1 MRSDTHP
8 AHPRIPTCP
17 HCWRLGT
24 TPEAEVRLG
33 FIHHNRCLNGKVFPL
48 PSCSVARPGPMAR
61 AQVQLRWPQ
70 LNTRGLLDS
79 FHDDTIFESTLTSTT
94 FAVATCNLPTPKLI
108 PPGGFSRA
116 AARAHSTLRCTASP
130 HGPPRV
136 ALLKILD
143 SRGPCACI
151 SCYLFTSVCDSLCTT
166 ASPFS
171 PDSLD
176 Y

>member
-1 MRSDTHP
+1 MEEGRTWSVVGPAHGWQFGS

-108 PPGGFSRA
+108 PP
-116 AARAHSTLRCTASP
+116 
-130 HGPPRV
+130 
-136 ALLKILD
+136 
-143 SRGPCACI
+143 
-151 SCYLFTSVCDSLCTT
+151 SVIELQ
-166 ASPFS
+166 
-171 PDSLD
+171 
-176 Y
+176 